1 MPSAE
6 PLKIYLEAVKLHQKG
21 NKQQAAQMLAEA
33 VGAEKPSTVL
43 LESLNK
49 LLEHDTTPNDI
60 ILKII
65 ATETAKRW
73 MLSTKP

>member
-1 MPSAE
+1 MKA
-6 PLKIYLEAVKLHQKG
+6 YLEAVKLHQRG
-21 NKQQAAQMLAEA
+21 HRQQAAQMLAEA

>member
-1 MPSAE
+1 
-6 PLKIYLEAVKLHQKG
+6 
-21 NKQQAAQMLAEA
+21 MLAEA

-60 ILKII
+60 VLKII